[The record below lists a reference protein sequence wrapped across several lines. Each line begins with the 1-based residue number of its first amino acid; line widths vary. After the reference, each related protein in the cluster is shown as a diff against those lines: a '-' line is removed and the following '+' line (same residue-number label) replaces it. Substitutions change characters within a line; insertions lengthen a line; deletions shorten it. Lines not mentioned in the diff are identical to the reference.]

1 MVCVCVCGFVSG
13 VVYFFERNKGSEVIE
28 KQEENRTITPPQPL
42 EIPDP
47 YVSVS
52 NVQENTAVFSFLI
65 PIQSES
71 IIPRNIRYCVLNM
84 NAVPPTNQSCDEEVS
99 AENGFTLSYNQST
112 RILTITGNATGNRG
126 TGVFK
131 TGCAACTSNIEFRN
145 RRVLIYK
152 IGKIGIKN
160 FCRFLSLFFCYA
172 EYGFFILLT
181 VVRRVIPQN
190 FHSVI
195 LINST

>member
-1 MVCVCVCGFVSG
+1 MQSNKGFAPLAIILVIFLIVVSG

-52 NVQENTAVFSFLI
+52 DVQENTAVFSFLI

-145 RRVLIYK
+145 IRAEDGQILPTRRIEVY
-152 IGKIGIKN
+152 
-160 FCRFLSLFFCYA
+160 
-172 EYGFFILLT
+172 
-181 VVRRVIPQN
+181 
-190 FHSVI
+190 
-195 LINST
+195 